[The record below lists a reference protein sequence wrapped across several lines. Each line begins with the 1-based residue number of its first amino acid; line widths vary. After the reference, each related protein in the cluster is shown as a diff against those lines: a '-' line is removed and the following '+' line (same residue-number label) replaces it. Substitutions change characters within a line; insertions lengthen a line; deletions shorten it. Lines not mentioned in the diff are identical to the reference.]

1 MLVSFSGSSSVGCA
15 GLLDVV
21 EAEAAVV
28 GVGRAAAALHRV
40 GAHVHDEGLRVTCEK
55 YQLLD
60 DLISS
65 CPLHCPMTMGS
76 NGPNGI

>member
-40 GAHVHDEGLRVTCEK
+40 GAHVHDEGLRVTCEN

-60 DLISS
+60 VLISS
-65 CPLHCPMTMGS
+65 CPLHSPMTMGS
-76 NGPNGI
+76 SGPISI